1 LISKGHPDA
10 QFYRFDFAEVVINE
24 LVKMNGGKVEEKPS
38 DDNAEK
44 MKGLF
49 G

>member
-1 LISKGHPDA
+1 MISKGHPDA
-10 QFYRFDFAEVVINE
+10 QFYRFDFAEVVIKE
-24 LVKMNGGKVEEKPS
+24 LVKMHGGKVEDNPS
-38 DDNAEK
+38 DDNAEI